1 MNNAEKKEQFI
12 KERERERE
20 KQRMTALKINYLKNE
35 EKYQTR
41 EITEESAESLYD
53 LVTTNQCV

>member
-1 MNNAEKKEQFI
+1 MNNAEKKEQLI
-12 KERERERE
+12 KERERE
-20 KQRMTALKINYLKNE
+20 KQRLTTLKINYLKNE

-41 EITEESAESLYD
+41 EITEELAESLYD